1 MVFVN
6 TALLEIIISE
16 YVEVI
21 SNKSNRE
28 RKRIRAKNQLIVLCV
43 FESGI
48 SNQKLIMLFPQKH
61 SSLENARPYSGFLQM
76 QIGCTNI
83 KIICQNTLSFIK
95 IGQSSH

>member
-16 YVEVI
+16 YGEVI

-48 SNQKLIMLFPQKH
+48 SNQKLIMLFPQKN
-61 SSLENARPYSGFLQM
+61 SSLDNEDHIQDFYK
-76 QIGCTNI
+76 C
-83 KIICQNTLSFIK
+83 K
-95 IGQSSH
+95 

>member
-16 YVEVI
+16 YGEVI

-48 SNQKLIMLFPQKH
+48 SNQKLIMLFPQKNSPLDNEDH
-61 SSLENARPYSGFLQM
+61 IQDFYK
-76 QIGCTNI
+76 C
-83 KIICQNTLSFIK
+83 K
-95 IGQSSH
+95 

>member
-16 YVEVI
+16 YGEV
-21 SNKSNRE
+21 KSNRE

-48 SNQKLIMLFPQKH
+48 SNQKLIMLFPEKN
-61 SSLENARPYSGFLQM
+61 SSLDNEDHIQDFYK
-76 QIGCTNI
+76 C
-83 KIICQNTLSFIK
+83 K
-95 IGQSSH
+95 

>member
-16 YVEVI
+16 YGEVI

-28 RKRIRAKNQLIVLCV
+28 RKRIRAKNQLIGLCV

-48 SNQKLIMLFPQKH
+48 SNQKLIMLFPQKN
-61 SSLENARPYSGFLQM
+61 SSLDNEDHIQDFYK
-76 QIGCTNI
+76 C
-83 KIICQNTLSFIK
+83 K
-95 IGQSSH
+95 